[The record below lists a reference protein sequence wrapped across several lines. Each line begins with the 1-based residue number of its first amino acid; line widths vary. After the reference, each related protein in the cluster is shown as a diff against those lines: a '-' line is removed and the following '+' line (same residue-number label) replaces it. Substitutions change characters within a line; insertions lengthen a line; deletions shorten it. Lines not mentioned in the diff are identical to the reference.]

1 MARRFG
7 LQSRCKHPQAF
18 KRDLRRIVDEDE
30 PKEAKEVGKP
40 SALARHSQ
48 RASACKVF
56 ADMTRGKGG
65 NAKDGFGKLYRP

>member
-7 LQSRCKHPQAF
+7 LQNRCKHPQAF

-40 SALARHSQ
+40 SDFARHSQ
-48 RASACKVF
+48 SGPACNVF
-56 ADMTRGKGG
+56 ADMTRGWAGTPKT
-65 NAKDGFGKLYRP
+65 ALES